1 MMLINMKCNRYFL
14 HYWKSASGKLMVKV
28 TELHGIGDEVVEAD
42 DVNINYPET
51 LVLYI
56 MGSCIGV

>member
-1 MMLINMKCNRYFL
+1 M

-42 DVNINYPET
+42 DVNISYPET

>member
-1 MMLINMKCNRYFL
+1 
-14 HYWKSASGKLMVKV
+14 MVKV
-28 TELHGIGDEVVEAD
+28 TEFHGIGDEVVEAD
-42 DVNINYPET
+42 DVNISYPET